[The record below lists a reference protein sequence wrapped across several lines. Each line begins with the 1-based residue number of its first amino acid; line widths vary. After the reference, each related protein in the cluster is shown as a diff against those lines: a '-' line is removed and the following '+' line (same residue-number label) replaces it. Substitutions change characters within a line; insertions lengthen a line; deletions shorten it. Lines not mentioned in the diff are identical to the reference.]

1 MDWHIWVAI
10 ASGAVQLYALR
21 PYIGDMLHGT
31 TRPNAVTWFVWDVL
45 AVIEIFAQI
54 NAGAYI
60 QSLILAQDECWR
72 RG

>member
-54 NAGAYI
+54 NAGASW
-60 QSLILAQDECWR
+60 SL
-72 RG
+72 